1 MGVTLLKFTNQERT
15 FTDLLRER
23 DPDLVATK
31 DTLEQAFWLK
41 AMSLKRKARKRV
53 CRKVILRKCSK

>member
-15 FTDLLRER
+15 FTDLLLEK

-31 DTLEQAFWLK
+31 DTLGLAFWLK
-41 AMSLKRKARKRV
+41 AMFLKRRARKRV
-53 CRKVILRKCSK
+53 CKKVILRKCSK